1 MGTFISI
8 TNIRKLLSTNRSFFC
23 FYTTASLH
31 SSSAH
36 VLVVNNSVGE
46 MKRHEKSLHQQLAKQ
61 RGAIDITSINLI
73 QDVQKLKDLEHRKS
87 TLVQSAKLKAE
98 QLEAMK
104 DKLSLLEYA
113 MSTPK
118 EKRTCI

>member
-1 MGTFISI
+1 M
-8 TNIRKLLSTNRSFFC
+8 
-23 FYTTASLH
+23 
-31 SSSAH
+31 
-36 VLVVNNSVGE
+36 VVNNSVGE